1 MKVVTWSRESHGLF
15 DYESKNINVKK
26 CKVDNPCKIY
36 RSSLFIFYIFYRW
49 KWSWDR
55 RLLWELDDKGL
66 KYLLFDFCN
75 LW

>member
-36 RSSLFIFYIFYRW
+36 RSSFFIFYIFYR
-49 KWSWDR
+49 
-55 RLLWELDDKGL
+55 
-66 KYLLFDFCN
+66 
-75 LW
+75 